1 MNKTQLKA
9 LLASYLRSTLG
20 AAVALYLSGVTDPG
34 KLALSLVAAL
44 VPVATRALNPKDKA
58 FGLLPS
64 TTVVDDALSNAKT
77 ANAQA
82 VKDGLVE
89 LTKLFEQVKADETK
103 KASTTNA
110 TKKAPVSKKTVT
122 PKNTPDK

>member
-44 VPVATRALNPKDKA
+44 VPVAIRALNPKDKA

-89 LTKLFEQVKADETK
+89 LTKLFEQVKADEAK